1 MGRVREGGDG
11 IYVSLLPPGEGPGMR
26 GYGLSAR
33 AKVCSDEKGRITAGA
48 LPDARWLPLTPSPSP
63 AGEGNA

>member
-1 MGRVREGGDG
+1 
-11 IYVSLLPPGEGPGMR
+11 MR